1 MFAKKLCDNMQI
13 ILNQFLEKKLV
24 KKFINKFKNER
35 KNEQFILDEFILGCL
50 TIFKEN
56 YCYTKFF
63 F

>member
-1 MFAKKLCDNMQI
+1 MQI